1 MFESGEATTCVSS
14 TMSTALWYNGFGTVL
29 RRKLVKNASG
39 YDVVH
44 VECDPSAYV
53 LMTAS
58 PDHLR
63 WKKLITSRSLIANEQ
78 SQKNRG
84 WMGKTESRIQEL
96 PKVPWIPG
104 HSLTK
109 HPSFIYSVYSLFAN
123 LIP

>member
-14 TMSTALWYNGFGTVL
+14 TMSTALWYNGFGTVP

-63 WKKLITSRSLIANEQ
+63 WKKTNNFPVAQ
-78 SQKNRG
+78 SERTVTKNRG
-84 WMGKTESRIQEL
+84 WMGKTENRSQEL

-109 HPSFIYSVYSLFAN
+109 YPSFIYSVHSLFAN
-123 LIP
+123 LIL